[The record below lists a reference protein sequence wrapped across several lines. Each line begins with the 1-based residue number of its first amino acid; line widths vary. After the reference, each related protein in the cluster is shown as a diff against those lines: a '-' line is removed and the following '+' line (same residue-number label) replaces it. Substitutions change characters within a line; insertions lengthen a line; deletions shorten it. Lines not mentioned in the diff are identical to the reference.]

1 MATTTKA
8 ATRKPKQPATTS
20 TPKARVRGSRA
31 KVVKKRYVLD
41 TNVLLHDPTSLLR
54 FEEHDISIPL
64 VVLEELDRHKKGV
77 TDLARNARQAT
88 RTLDSLLEG
97 STGTMLD
104 GFPLEH
110 ASAGRATGRLYFH
123 ESLVATKEGLAPSY
137 MVRGLTEGK
146 PDNQILECAQRLL
159 ETGENAIL
167 VTKDIN
173 LRVKA
178 LACGVPAQDFRSD
191 RVLLSDE
198 DVLPSGFL
206 TVDTNFWSEQVGER
220 EDAFY
225 RRRDR
230 QYARIPKQLPVNS
243 FLVDESRGRPRL
255 WRVEASSAEGS
266 VLYQLTHSE
275 KERQPSLLA
284 PRNNEQALALAL
296 LYDNDVDLVA
306 LLGLAGS
313 GKTLLALASGLEQV
327 KQGRFNEVLI
337 TRATV
342 PLGEEIGFLPGDEQ
356 EKMDPWI
363 GGTLRDVYSVLGLT
377 DPKDPL
383 RQKVEVNSMAFMRG
397 RSFQGKYIIID
408 EAQNLTQRQMRA
420 LVTRAGDGS
429 KVVLT
434 GNLGQIDNPAVDE
447 GTSGLTWAVKKI
459 ENWKH
464 AGHLILPRGERSR
477 LATYFEEAAE
487 HDDEGGRKA
496 A

>member
-1 MATTTKA
+1 MANTTRA
-8 ATRKPKQPATTS
+8 AARKPKQPATTS
-20 TPKARVRGSRA
+20 TSKSRA
-31 KVVKKRYVLD
+31 RNPRGKVAKKRYVLD

-54 FEEHDISIPL
+54 FEENDISIPL
-64 VVLEELDRHKKGV
+64 VVLEELDRHKKGI

-88 RTLDSLLEG
+88 RTLDTLLEG
-97 STGTMLD
+97 STGSMLD

-110 ASAGRATGRLYFH
+110 ASDGRATGKLYFH
-123 ESLVATKEGLAPSY
+123 EALIATKSGMVPAHT
-137 MVRGLTEGK
+137 VRGLTEGK
-146 PDNQILECAQRLL
+146 PDNQILECAQQLL
-159 ETGENAIL
+159 AEGQNAIL

-198 DVLPSGFL
+198 DVLSPGFRY
-206 TVDTNFWSEQVGER
+206 VNSNFWAEQVGER
-220 EDAFY
+220 EGAFT
-225 RRRDR
+225 RRNGR
-230 QYARIPKQLPVNS
+230 QYVAIPLQLPVNS
-243 FLVDESRGRPRL
+243 FLLDESRAR
-255 WRVEASSAEGS
+255 WRVESSSEAGS
-266 VLYQLTHSE
+266 VLYQLTHGE
-275 KERQPSLLA
+275 KEKQPSLLT

-327 KQGRFNEVLI
+327 KLGRFKEVLI

-363 GGTLRDVYSVLGLT
+363 GGTLRDVYEVLGLT

-434 GNLGQIDNPAVDE
+434 GNLGQIDNNFVDE

-477 LATYFEEAAE
+477 LATYFEEASE
-487 HDDEGGRKA
+487 YDDEGGRKA